1 MEDNAPVHKKYCIPL
16 RKELKMKTLE
26 HPANSPDLNPIEH
39 IWAILRLRIAE
50 EYGHITSQVEMKK
63 IVQEMWDS
71 FGDDE
76 FNHLIEICRNALRQ

>member
-1 MEDNAPVHKKYCIPL
+1 
-16 RKELKMKTLE
+16 MKTLE

-39 IWAILRLRIAE
+39 IWAILRLRIAK